1 MTAPD
6 EAKPFKLDVVR
17 IERIKAQLDRGEKL
31 SDEDREYLR
40 ECVRV
45 FVEMIP
51 PLIKAIRKAF
61 EELGKRL
68 QQISARRTPAN
79 GGTISR
85 PATEVAPFIS
95 FSGTDPTALDP
106 AIRDRVI
113 NKERRNYR

>member
-1 MTAPD
+1 MTD
-6 EAKPFKLDVVR
+6 DTKPFKLDVLR

-40 ECVRV
+40 ECIRV

-51 PLIKAIRKAF
+51 PLIKAIKKAL
-61 EELGKRL
+61 EELGRRL
-68 QQISARRTPAN
+68 QQYSARRTPAVN
-79 GGTISR
+79 VAATC
-85 PATEVAPFIS
+85 PATKVDQFIS